1 MDNNKED
8 NIKIENNSNNID
20 NIQPIMNPIMSKQ
33 SYIKLL
39 RKLIEEENE
48 EDIDIILES

>member
-8 NIKIENNSNNID
+8 NIEIENNTNKKD
-20 NIQPIMNPIMSKQ
+20 DIQQIMSKQ

-48 EDIDIILES
+48 EDIDIVLEQ

>member
-8 NIKIENNSNNID
+8 NIEIENNTNKKD
-20 NIQPIMNPIMSKQ
+20 DIQQIMSKQ

-39 RKLIEEENE
+39 RKLIEQENE
-48 EDIDIILES
+48 EDIDIVLEQ